1 MPIFCSFKNI
11 YIKNHNNLEK
21 EIPDTKHFNTE
32 AFCNDICSLM
42 ESPKYLIKIS
52 NPDLAMTNFIN
63 DIKNMVT
70 RHTPLKKLSRK
81 EAKTR
86 SRPWL
91 TKGLLKSI
99 KTKNL
104 LFCQRYKQQ
113 KTHLISKYKNY
124 FNKLTRLKQVAKK
137 NYYQNEL
144 NKHKNNLSKQWKL
157 INEIISHK
165 KYQRQIINVILDIN
179 NEKITDTQAISNL
192 LNNYFTNIGPS
203 MDAKIP
209 KCPNKDKFKL
219 SSIFNSFQFELI
231 SPDEVNKHL
240 SQLSSSKACGFENV
254 SNNLHKLITPIIS
267 PFLADIFN
275 KSYDLGTFPSTYIK
289 IRKSNSTL

>member
-1 MPIFCSFKNI
+1 MYRLVAVSVFAAFALFCLQLLSIVSFG
-11 YIKNHNNLEK
+11 
-21 EIPDTKHFNTE
+21 
-32 AFCNDICSLM
+32 FCNDICSLM
-42 ESPKYLIKIS
+42 DSPKYLTKIS
-52 NPDLAMTNFIN
+52 DPDLAMTNFIN

-86 SRPWL
+86 SKPWL

-104 LFCQRYKQQ
+104 LFCQCYKQQ
-113 KTHLISKYKNY
+113 KMHLISKYKNY
-124 FNKLTRLKQVAKK
+124 LNKLTRLKQVAKK

-165 KYQRQIINVILDIN
+165 KYQRQIINVISDIN

-209 KCPNKDKFKL
+209 KCPNKDEFKL
-219 SSIFNSFQFELI
+219 SSLLNSFQFELI
-231 SPDEVNKHL
+231 SPDEVNKHF

-254 SNNLHKLITPIIS
+254 PNNLYKLITPIIS

-275 KSYDLGTFPSTYIK
+275 KIL
-289 IRKSNSTL
+289 